1 MSKAYTAYTGTFTTQ
16 SGKNRTMTFI
26 KNEDIPSSVIGE
38 GTRQQVNGN
47 EVVYDID
54 RGGFRTFN
62 WNTVQGYVTHRK
74 INFSFES
81 THSQR

>member
-1 MSKAYTAYTGTFTTQ
+1 MSKIYTAYTGTFTTQ
-16 SGKNRTMTFI
+16 NGKSRTMTFI
-26 KNEDIPSSVIGE
+26 KNEDIPSSIIGE
-38 GTRQQVNGN
+38 GSRQQTNGN

-54 RGGFRTFN
+54 RGGFRTLN
-62 WNTVQGYVTHRK
+62 WDTVQGYVTHRK